1 MIELTRWVAFYSF
14 VFLGAGFI
22 FGFALARTLRWYRRR
37 RPRTLAVIV
46 RLRTGDDLDLVAHY
60 DGVDPVDGLHTYLVN
75 LTAELGEGVDI
86 DGFMLPEMP
95 PYTKVGLARIVPEG
109 DD

>member
-1 MIELTRWVAFYSF
+1 MSEMARLVVFEAVVLSASF
-14 VFLGAGFI
+14 A
-22 FGFALARTLRWYRRR
+22 FGFALVMALRWRRR
-37 RPRTLAVIV
+37 RPPKTLAVIV

-86 DGFMLPEMP
+86 DGFMLPKMP